1 MPEIAEDLHTYLT
14 VRKSLL
20 RFLAQDLGTGD
31 VTTDSIIAPRIYT
44 SAEIVCKS
52 DEPATIAGLKEA
64 GMVFEI
70 CGCSVQT
77 LVSDGMSVEKECVVM
92 KVIGLA
98 RAILKAERTALN
110 LIMRMS
116 GIATETSKA
125 VRLVRK
131 VNRFTTIACTR
142 KTATGLSYFDKK
154 AVELGGGWSH
164 RMRLDDMLLIKD
176 NHLALN
182 PSIGDSARTATEKTH
197 GGLLLECEVKNL
209 NEMHSAIDADVDI
222 IMLDNFSLAQA
233 EVAMDTIRKKAHHK
247 KIKTEISGGIGL
259 QTIVSYARLS
269 PDIIS
274 LGYLTH
280 SPRAIDFSLRIT
292 GQLD

>member
-14 VRKSLL
+14 IRKSLVK
-20 RFLAQDLGTGD
+20 FLALDLGTGD
-31 VTTDSIIAPRIYT
+31 VTTDCIVAPNTST
-44 SAEIVCKS
+44 SAEIICKS
-52 DEPATIAGLKEA
+52 DEPATIAGLREA
-64 GMVFEI
+64 GIVFEI

-77 LVSDGMSVEKECVVM
+77 LVSDGDTIKMGCVVM
-92 KVIGLA
+92 KIIGLA

-116 GIATETSKA
+116 GIATETHK
-125 VRLVRK
+125 VVELVRN

-142 KTATGLSYFDKK
+142 KTATGLGYFDKK

-164 RMRLDDMLLIKD
+164 RNRLDDMLLIKN

-182 PSIGDSARTATEKTH
+182 PSIRDSAKAATDKTH
-197 GGLLLECEVKNL
+197 GSLLLECEVKNL
-209 NEMHSAIDADVDI
+209 NEIYSAIDNDVDI
-222 IMLDNFSLAQA
+222 IMLDNFSLEQA
-233 EVAMDTIRKKAHHK
+233 EFAIAEIRNKAHRK

-259 QTIVSYARLS
+259 QNIIPYARLG
-269 PDIIS
+269 PDVIS

-280 SPRAIDFSLRIT
+280 SSEAIDFSLRVLSR
-292 GQLD
+292 LD

>member
-1 MPEIAEDLHTYLT
+1 MPEITEDLHTYLT
-14 VRKSLL
+14 IRKSLVN
-20 RFLAQDLGTGD
+20 FLAQDLGTCD
-31 VTTDSIIAPRIYT
+31 ITTDCIIAPEISA

-52 DEPATIAGLKEA
+52 DEPATIAGLREA

-77 LVSDGMSVEKECVVM
+77 LASDGGSVKKGWVVM

-116 GIATETSKA
+116 GIATETRKA
-125 VRLVRK
+125 VKLVRR
-131 VNRFTTIACTR
+131 VNRFTTVACTR
-142 KTATGLSYFDKK
+142 KTATGLGYFDKK

-176 NHLALN
+176 NHLTLN
-182 PSIGDSARTATEKTH
+182 PSIRDSARTATEKTH

-209 NEMHSAIDADVDI
+209 KEMYSAINADVDI
-222 IMLDNFSLAQA
+222 VMIDNFSLVQA
-233 EVAMDTIRKKAHHK
+233 GVAMVAIRKKAHRK

-259 QTIVSYARLS
+259 QNIMSYARLR

-280 SPRAIDFSLRIT
+280 SPRAIDFSLRIIS
-292 GQLD
+292 QLD